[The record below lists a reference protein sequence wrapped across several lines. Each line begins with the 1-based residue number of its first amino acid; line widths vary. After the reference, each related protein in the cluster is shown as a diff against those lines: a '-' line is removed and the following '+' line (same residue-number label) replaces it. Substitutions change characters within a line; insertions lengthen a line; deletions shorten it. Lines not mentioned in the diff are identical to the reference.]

1 MKTYKQFILE
11 KFELRESNVGD
22 PTMIRKKRLIEYEDE
37 LDEETLDELSK
48 KTIGSYIGKALT
60 QATDMDKRAKQAKDD
75 AEYVRA
81 FERSRK
87 NPPKKGK
94 IHTLPPAEFSDDI
107 EKRASRKRDKRL
119 AGIHAASRQ
128 LTKEDIDLDEALED
142 NTLYI
147 KKHDD
152 GVNIKHKSHSISLNN
167 DHINHLTSMD
177 AGSHIKHGDW
187 NIKKMKSSYVFTHPS
202 GSRIKLHKNEVED

>member
-22 PTMIRKKRLIEYEDE
+22 PTMIRKKRLIDRTPKEQAFMNSLKANKPKPRIVHVHIGYENGEKSKDKFKVGKHDDANEVAKNHFKHMEFIHSKFPNTSSKPVKILKVEVKEDIEYEDE
-37 LDEETLDELSK
+37 LDEET
-48 KTIGSYIGKALT
+48 
-60 QATDMDKRAKQAKDD
+60 
-75 AEYVRA
+75 
-81 FERSRK
+81 
-87 NPPKKGK
+87 
-94 IHTLPPAEFSDDI
+94 
-107 EKRASRKRDKRL
+107 
-119 AGIHAASRQ
+119 
-128 LTKEDIDLDEALED
+128 LDEALED